1 MATAPTELEQLIQ
14 DTYGHKTVKMKQSDV
29 DKVKRQILSQGLTDK
44 WKGQGFGSAD
54 ANALDMAKSLV
65 ASGVTDIK
73 QIGQGTF
80 YVPQA
85 VQERLV
91 DANGQPVEKLRSNGQ
106 YVIPQYAVN
115 GETGSTEIV
124 GYTDVPADQV
134 KKQYGYDVTYDN
146 GQEYGSGT
154 AFQELTPE
162 QQSKLKT
169 DANGQMSFLVPG
181 GEGII
186 NKDTGERILSNY
198 NERTQGNAFGGTYAG
213 KGNTA
218 YRVQFDPK
226 GNPVFYTTEASSNDL
241 LNILQ
246 GNPILNAAANIGAA
260 YFGGPMGTMALQA
273 AQGKDTTDILKAGA
287 LSWAGGQAGSY
298 LSGSESL
305 VDVLGKTGANIAAN
319 AAKSFITSEGRLDP
333 VAALLSGGMDAG
345 VGAIIGN
352 IPGFEGLDKGTQTL
366 VTKAISNTLRT
377 GKLDPVSLA
386 QAAFKAG
393 TSAMANATNVP
404 TEAQTSLANYDFLK
418 TLEPYLTTSSEFS
431 PETKG
436 DWDEVAGKFIPNE
449 GGGTTYGQ
457 IDPQTSGN
465 VNNMKDWSVDSK
477 TGEWSRTDPITGE
490 KTVYDYKTPI
500 TGTAQTGAEIMDRAG
515 ASANTTTANKTAA
528 NKTATDK
535 AANTKATQ
543 PNNTATPY
551 NLELL
556 GLAKIDPM
564 EELFGGSIY
573 TSKPA
578 PPEQEKQYD
587 PVAEI
592 LAQGDEEYASGGHVD
607 DFNVEALLHILR
619 S

>member
-73 QIGQGTF
+73 QIGQGTY
-80 YVPQA
+80 YVPIP

-91 DANGQPVEKLRSNGQ
+91 DNNGQGVTQKDGKY
-106 YVIPQYAVN
+106 YVPRYEVN
-115 GETGSTEIV
+115 GYTGETEPVGTTEIDPK
-124 GYTDVPADQV
+124 TV
-134 KKQYGYDVTYDN
+134 KKQYGYEQQYTDEN
-146 GQEYGSGT
+146 GSSSRFEI
-154 AFQELTPE
+154 LTPE

-218 YRVQFDPK
+218 YRVQFDAK

-246 GNPILNAAANIGAA
+246 GNPILNAVANIGAA
-260 YFGGPMGTMALQA
+260 YFGGPLGTMALQA

-436 DWDEVAGKFIPNE
+436 DWDEIAGKFIPNE

-490 KTVYDYKTPI
+490 KTVYEYKTPI

-528 NKTATDK
+528 NKTATNN

-543 PNNTATPY
+543 PNDTATPY

-578 PPEQEKQYD
+578 PPEREKQYD
-587 PVAEI
+587 PVAEV

-607 DFNVEALLHILR
+607 DFNVEALLQILR